1 MSKLFKIIHRLEAL
15 GVSLQPLAILC
26 AGSKQHPDCRIPLFI
41 DKKTMEARDKIIYAF
56 QISRVCPKKCVV
68 TVKDFP
74 DEIVTRICP
83 HCGGPL
89 VDDEEDHQIYGEIFD
104 KCFCCV
110 VEHPAM
116 LSSLGSK
123 QVSAAKYMR
132 KVLGLKYAT

>member
-1 MSKLFKIIHRLEAL
+1 MSKLFKIVNRLKAV
-15 GVSLQPLAILC
+15 GVSLQTSPILC
-26 AGSKQHPDCRIPLFI
+26 AGSKQHPNCRLPLFF
-41 DKKTMEARDKIIYAF
+41 DKNSMEARDKIIYAF

-132 KVLGLKYAT
+132 KVLGLKHAT

>member
-1 MSKLFKIIHRLEAL
+1 MSKLYKIVNRLKVV
-15 GVSLQPLAILC
+15 GISLQSSPILC
-26 AGSKQHPDCRIPLFI
+26 AGSKQHPDCRLPLFF

-56 QISRVCPKKCVV
+56 QVSRVCPKKCVV

-74 DEIVTRICP
+74 EEIVTRICP

-104 KCFCCV
+104 KCFCCI

-116 LSSLGSK
+116 LSSLGGK
-123 QVSAAKYMR
+123 QVSIAKTMR
-132 KVLGLKYAT
+132 KILSVKYAT

>member
-1 MSKLFKIIHRLEAL
+1 MSKLFKIVNRLKAV
-15 GVSLQPLAILC
+15 GVSLQTSPILC
-26 AGSKQHPDCRIPLFI
+26 AGSKQHPNCRLPLFF

-68 TVKDFP
+68 TVLDFP
-74 DEIVTRICP
+74 EEIVTRICP